1 MTTDVE
7 TTAKLGQMPE
17 DRLNFLAGGG
27 EMGALMRAYPWH
39 STPLGAPQTW
49 PQSLRTS
56 VRLLLNTRHP
66 MFIWWG
72 PELIQFYNDA
82 YRQTMGPERHPS
94 ALGQRGRECWE
105 EIWPIIGPQIDLVM
119 KGHGATWHED
129 ALVPVTRHG
138 KREDV
143 WWTYGYSPIDDETE
157 VGGVGGVLVVCN
169 DVTERHR
176 AMDALRASKERLRLA
191 LDAGVVGVW
200 DWHIPEDRVFT
211 DEKFARLYGVDP
223 ALADGG
229 APMRA
234 FMTNIHPADVAR
246 VEREIETAVQTGGE
260 LISEYRLLQW
270 DESVRWVLARGYCL
284 RNEQGRPVRL
294 PGAAVD
300 ITDRKDAE
308 EHRELLANEM
318 NHRVKNLMATV
329 QAIANQSLREGTT
342 LEAGRAAFGGRLK
355 ALANAQDVLMGGRGS
370 GAAELEDV
378 IKVAIEPFAEDSS
391 RFRLDG
397 GRVHLGPRST
407 LAVAMATHELCTNA
421 AKYGALSQPTGRV
434 DISWRIVSSPD
445 GDQLELRWAESGGP
459 EVVAPTRKG
468 FGARLVERRL
478 AAQLGGEVQVAY
490 EPSGVICTVR
500 APLKSLQQDFEPA
513 G

>member
-1 MTTDVE
+1 MNVEDMRAIRTDIE
-7 TTAKLGQMPE
+7 S
-17 DRLNFLAGGG
+17 RLDFLAGGG
-27 EMGALMRAYPWH
+27 EMGAMTRAYPWH
-39 STPLGAPQTW
+39 ATPLGAPDTW

-56 VRLLLNTRHP
+56 VRLLFNTRHP

-119 KGHGATWHED
+119 KGEGATWHED

-143 WWTYGYSPIDDETE
+143 WWTYSYSPIDDETK

-169 DVTERHR
+169 DVTGRHR
-176 AMDALRASKERLRLA
+176 AMEALRVSKERLQLA

-200 DWHIPEDRVFT
+200 DWHIAEDRFFA

-223 ALADGG
+223 ELAAAG
-229 APMRA
+229 APLRA
-234 FMTNIHPADVAR
+234 FIANIHPDDVAR
-246 VEREIETAVQTGGE
+246 VEIAIEKTVRTGGE
-260 LISEYRLLQW
+260 YSSEYRLRQP
-270 DESVRWVLARGYCL
+270 DNSVRWVLARGYCL
-284 RNEQGRPVRL
+284 RDENGKPVRF

-300 ITDRKDAE
+300 ISERKEAE
-308 EHRELLANEM
+308 EHRELLANEL

-342 LEAGRAAFGGRLK
+342 LETARTAFGGRLK
-355 ALANAQDVLMGGRGS
+355 ALANAQDVLMGGRGV
-370 GAAELEDV
+370 GAADLGDV
-378 IKVAIEPFAEDSS
+378 IKGAIEPFAEDIS

-397 GRVHLGPRST
+397 CPVRLGPRST

-421 AKYGALSQPTGRV
+421 AKYGALSQQGGQV
-434 DISWRIVSSPD
+434 DISWQIVPSAD
-445 GDQLELRWAESGGP
+445 GDQLELRWTESGGP
-459 EVVAPTRKG
+459 AVVPPARKG
-468 FGARLVERRL
+468 FGARLVEHGL
-478 AAQLGGEVQVAY
+478 AAQLGGDAQVAY
-490 EPSGVICTVR
+490 DPAGVVCTVR
-500 APLKSLQQDFEPA
+500 APVKSLEQDFA
-513 G
+513 SGN